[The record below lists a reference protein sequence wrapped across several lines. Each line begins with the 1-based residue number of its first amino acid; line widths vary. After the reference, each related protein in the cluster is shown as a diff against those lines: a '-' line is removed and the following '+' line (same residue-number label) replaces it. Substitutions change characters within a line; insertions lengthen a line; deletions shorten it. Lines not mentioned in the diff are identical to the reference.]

1 MDAAIETPAR
11 PGRKRDHGRDPEI
24 LRATLDVLAE
34 QGYDGMTIDE
44 VAARCRA
51 GKATLYR
58 RWASKADLV
67 LDALTQLKA
76 PFDDLPDTGTL
87 RGDLVALIRTPAGAD
102 GERKA
107 RILAGVVAML
117 SRNPELSDAARAA
130 LVEPRARATR
140 ALLERARDRGE
151 VAQHADLD
159 LLSSLVSA
167 LVAYR
172 AVIERGPVTRDY
184 LERVIDGVLL
194 PAAGVRGRD

>member
-1 MDAAIETPAR
+1 MDAATETAAR
-11 PGRKRDHGRDPEI
+11 PGRKRDAARDPEI

-67 LDALTQLKA
+67 LEAITQLKA
-76 PFDDLPDTGTL
+76 PFDELPDTGTL
-87 RGDLVALIRTPAGAD
+87 RGDLRALIRTPAGED

-107 RILAGVVAML
+107 RILAGIVALL
-117 SRNPELSDAARAA
+117 SRSPDLADAAHAA

-140 ALLERARDRGE
+140 ALLERAQSRGE
-151 VAQHADLD
+151 VSPDADLEI
-159 LLSSLVSA
+159 LTSLSTA

-172 AVIERGPVTRDY
+172 AVVERRPVTRDY
-184 LERVIDGVLL
+184 LERVIDTVIL
-194 PAAGVRGRD
+194 PAAGVAPRG